1 MCLTREAC
9 HFLSESSVS
18 AEQLTQQ
25 LALLTD
31 TLALHGDP
39 PLVWFSPERVAGPR
53 LAESLRFGMLE
64 LKEHLDTFLDRK
76 DHAAEVC
83 VLFLSFITG
92 SSRKFVKLKNHI
104 SKHNLYKVII

>member
-1 MCLTREAC
+1 M
-9 HFLSESSVS
+9 S
-18 AEQLTQQ
+18 AEQLTHQ

-76 DHAAEVC
+76 DHAAEVFI
-83 VLFLSFITG
+83 LFLSFITE
-92 SSRKFVKLKNHI
+92 SPRQIVTILKKNHI
-104 SKHNLYKVII
+104 SEYNLDKVIIRSAN

>member
-76 DHAAEVC
+76 DHAAEVF

-92 SSRKFVKLKNHI
+92 SSRKFVKMKNHI
-104 SKHNLYKVII
+104 SNRKII